1 MLKPIQ
7 LMKEADIR
15 AVDAVRDLL
24 GDVPNVEVESVECER
39 RVGSA
44 YRVDALT
51 GLRYPGESYGL
62 VVEVK

>member
-1 MLKPIQ
+1 MLKPSH
-7 LMKEADIR
+7 MTTAAGIR

-24 GDVPNVEVESVECER
+24 GNVPNVETESVECER

-44 YRVDALT
+44 YRVDALIC
-51 GLRYPGESYGL
+51 LRYPGGSYGL